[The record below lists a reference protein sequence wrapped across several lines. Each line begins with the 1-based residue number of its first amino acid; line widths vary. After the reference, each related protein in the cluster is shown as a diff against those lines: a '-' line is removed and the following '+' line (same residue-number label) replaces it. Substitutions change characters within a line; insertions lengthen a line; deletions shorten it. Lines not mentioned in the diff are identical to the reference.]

1 MNNCSRPR
9 TQPTTAAD
17 SASHDDTM
25 NQTTGGRRRWCRARP
40 WQAGVLAVAAGLV
53 LLTAA
58 CGGSPPSSGSPS
70 SSHHPSASGTG
81 HGSFLADELAFSRCV
96 RAHGVPNFPDPRAN
110 GQASASSKQVL
121 ASNPQSPAAVRAC
134 VHLLPIGHGQAGG
147 LTAQQQQD
155 YLRAVA
161 CMRSHGVAGFPDPVF
176 SGGSVSFPIPSSI
189 DTSSERFAQARQT
202 CARLIPAGLP
212 FSSESGGSGG

>member
-1 MNNCSRPR
+1 MNNCPRPR
-9 TQPTTAAD
+9 TRPATALVP
-17 SASHDDTM
+17 ASHEDNTM
-25 NQTTGGRRRWCRARP
+25 NEATRGRQRRGWCR
-40 WQAGVLAVAAGLV
+40 AGVLAAAAGLV

-58 CGGSPPSSGSPS
+58 CGSTS
-70 SSHHPSASGTG
+70 SSHHPSAAGTG

-96 RAHGVPNFPDPRAN
+96 RAHGVPDFPDPSAN

-121 ASNPQSPAAVRAC
+121 ASNPGSPAAVRAC
-134 VHLLPIGHGQAGG
+134 VHLLPIGHGQTGG

-161 CMRSHGVAGFPDPVF
+161 CMRSHGIASFPDPVF

-189 DTSSERFAQARQT
+189 DTSSERFTQARQT

-212 FSSESGGSGG
+212 YSSESGGSGG